1 MALKIT
7 LKPHERMIIG
17 GAVVTN
23 GDSRTQLV
31 IENKVPLLREKDILS
46 EREVKTPARRIYFVI
61 QLMYVDEENL
71 MSHHQLYWNLVEELV
86 RAAPSVVTLVDQ
98 ISEHILFG
106 RYYRALKI
114 AQQLMEYEEEV
125 VNATEPVGSL
135 SSNRESDRIRPRN
148 RGRRTNQSGH
158 ETEGMPKELEC

>member
-1 MALKIT
+1 MPLKIS

-17 GAVVTN
+17 GAVVAN

-46 EREVKTPARRIYFVI
+46 EREATTPARRIYFVT

-71 MSHHQLYWNLVEELV
+71 MIHHQLYWNLVEELV
-86 RAAPSVVTLVDQ
+86 AAAPSVVHLVDQ

-106 RYYRALKI
+106 RYYQALKV
-114 AQQLMEYEEEV
+114 AQQLIDYEEEV
-125 VNATEPVGSL
+125 MNAAESVGNLPAS
-135 SSNRESDRIRPRN
+135 
-148 RGRRTNQSGH
+148 
-158 ETEGMPKELEC
+158 

>member
-1 MALKIT
+1 MALKIS

-46 EREVKTPARRIYFVI
+46 EREANSPCRRIYFVI

-71 MSHHQLYWNLVEELV
+71 MTHHQAYWSLIEELV
-86 RAAPSVVTLVDQ
+86 GAAPSVINLVDQ
-98 ISEHILFG
+98 INEHVLFG
-106 RYYRALKI
+106 RYYQALKLTRQI
-114 AQQLMEYEEEV
+114 IDYEEEII
-125 VNATEPVGSL
+125 NATESVGSL
-135 SSNRESDRIRPRN
+135 SA
-148 RGRRTNQSGH
+148 
-158 ETEGMPKELEC
+158 C

>member
-1 MALKIT
+1 MALKIS

-23 GDSRTQLV
+23 GDSRTQLT

-46 EREVKTPARRIYFVI
+46 EQEADSPSRRIYFVI

-71 MSHHQLYWNLVEELV
+71 MTHHQAYWNLVEELV
-86 RAAPSVVTLVDQ
+86 QAAPSVIKLVDQ

-106 RYYRALKI
+106 RYYQALKL
-114 AQQLMEYEEEV
+114 ARQLIDYEQEV
-125 VNATEPVGSL
+125 MNATESVGSL
-135 SSNRESDRIRPRN
+135 SA
-148 RGRRTNQSGH
+148 
-158 ETEGMPKELEC
+158 C

>member
-1 MALKIT
+1 MALKIS

-23 GDSRTQLV
+23 GDSRTRLV

-46 EREVKTPARRIYFVI
+46 EQEANSPARRIYFTV

-71 MSHHQLYWNLVEELV
+71 MTHHELYWNLVEELV
-86 RAAPSVVTLVDQ
+86 RAAPSVITLVDQ

-106 RYYRALKI
+106 RYYQALKI
-114 AQQLMEYEEEV
+114 AQQLIEYEEEI
-125 VNATEPVGSL
+125 VNATESVGSL
-135 SSNRESDRIRPRN
+135 SA
-148 RGRRTNQSGH
+148 
-158 ETEGMPKELEC
+158 C

>member
-1 MALKIT
+1 MALKIS

-23 GDSRTQLV
+23 GDSRTQLI

-46 EREVKTPARRIYFVI
+46 EREANSPARRIYFVV

-71 MSHHQLYWNLVEELV
+71 MNHHQSYWNLVEELV
-86 RAAPSVVTLVDQ
+86 QAAPSVVTLVDQ

-106 RYYRALKI
+106 RYYQALKI
-114 AQQLMEYEEEV
+114 ARQLIEYEEEV
-125 VNATEPVGSL
+125 MNATESVGSL
-135 SSNRESDRIRPRN
+135 SA
-148 RGRRTNQSGH
+148 
-158 ETEGMPKELEC
+158 C